1 MDDLDFFGASA
12 KLAATDVL
20 DVEAM
25 KLLVRVE
32 NSGEEFYRALAD
44 RIGNEEAADLLRR
57 NGREEV
63 GHARRIGRAIA
74 IKTGEPY
81 DASPE
86 AVERFRIPLPRAI
99 ALDLFP
105 AIIQAEIDG
114 DVGYQRW
121 ADCEENDEVAQLL
134 RLNGREETVHGQRV
148 AKALEILRAA
158 EEPTTET

>member
-1 MDDLDFFGASA
+1 MDDLDFFAASA
-12 KLAATDVL
+12 KLAETEVL

-32 NSGEEFYRALAD
+32 NSGEDFYNALAD
-44 RIGNEEAADLLRR
+44 RIGNDDAADLLRR

-86 AVERFRIPLPRAI
+86 AVERFDVPLPREI
-99 ALDLFP
+99 GLDLFP
-105 AIIQAEIDG
+105 VIVKAELDG
-114 DVGYQRW
+114 DVGYQKW
-121 ADCEENDEVAQLL
+121 ADREEDEEVARLL
-134 RLNGREETVHGQRV
+134 RLNGREETIHGERV
-148 AKALEILRAA
+148 TKALEILQAA
-158 EEPTTET
+158 E